1 MRWDRCVMVVEL
13 FVCFVPSSWGI
24 FVYKLETFIDIRI
37 VSLPTFVFSMK
48 MIKSSGILRIGLL
61 QLQHKLGQCLHERGY
76 SLGRAVATWDYRS
89 TDRYVYFR
97 ELIEYWYTRR
107 IGSLWKPSLGHVI
120 NVFALTH
127 FFNDLINPFL
137 HVFHYRCFERLWL
150 FVMTVIPLS
159 TFLRFNTKW
168 FFNSFKATTS
178 LHDELFFGL
187 VTVSSASCGLT
198 FY

>member
-61 QLQHKLGQCLHERGY
+61 QLQHKLGQCLHDRGY

-120 NVFALTH
+120 NVFSLTH
-127 FFNDLINPFL
+127 FFWMISLTLFCMFFTIGAL
-137 HVFHYRCFERLWL
+137 RGCGYSWWL
-150 FVMTVIPLS
+150 LY
-159 TFLRFNTKW
+159 LC
-168 FFNSFKATTS
+168 
-178 LHDELFFGL
+178 LLFW
-187 VTVSSASCGLT
+187 GLT
-198 FY
+198 QNGFSTLLKPQPHCATNYFLA

>member
-1 MRWDRCVMVVEL
+1 MVVEL

-24 FVYKLETFIDIRI
+24 FVYKLETFIDTRI

-48 MIKSSGILRIGLL
+48 MIKSSDILRIGLL
-61 QLQHKLGQCLHERGY
+61 QLQHKLGQCLHEKGY

-97 ELIEYWYTRR
+97 ELIEYWYTRQ

-120 NVFALTH
+120 NVFTLTH

-159 TFLRFNTKW
+159 TFLRFNTEW
-168 FFNSFKATTS
+168 FFNS
-178 LHDELFFGL
+178 
-187 VTVSSASCGLT
+187 
-198 FY
+198 

>member
-1 MRWDRCVMVVEL
+1 MVVEL

-24 FVYKLETFIDIRI
+24 FVYKLETFIDTRI

-120 NVFALTH
+120 NVFAL
-127 FFNDLINPFL
+127 
-137 HVFHYRCFERLWL
+137 CFERLWL

-159 TFLRFNTKW
+159 TFLKFNTEW

-178 LHDELFFGL
+178 LHDELYFGL

-198 FY
+198 FS